1 VIKNYAILRFGHNFE
16 KKLLS
21 NIKVDN
27 STRASLELLYNIS
40 RELSSA
46 LDLRTLLERVL
57 FLSMQNVG
65 AINGSII
72 VLDDNGVPVDSA
84 IIAGDTI
91 HKHTTKRLLDTLEK
105 GLSGWVV
112 RERRVAL
119 VENTNQDSRWM
130 PRQYEDDEEQLPKS
144 AVSAPILTRDKLVG
158 VLTLVHPKQGFFSTE
173 HVALVQ
179 AIADQAG
186 IAVLNARLYA
196 ESQRH
201 AEVMTALAKS
211 ASGISA
217 SLNLDDVFMGILEQT
232 GLALKVQVVMLT
244 LVDLQSGN
252 LELRA
257 AKEWTKTK
265 ERIIPHHIEHGISC
279 WVVEHDDGVIIQDV
293 SKDDRFDPK
302 EDHAKGMISKTILC
316 APIHYRG
323 QVIGTL
329 EAINSKEGDFDQ
341 DSLLILSGIAN
352 LAGTAIRHAQ
362 LFEQLQ
368 AAHQRYQDLFED
380 SIDPILITN
389 WGGEI
394 IEANRKAVVASDY
407 SKDVLRSMR
416 IDQIHQIDQDMV
428 GENFF
433 QLHSGKTLSYESNL
447 CTASGHEVPI
457 KIYVREI
464 QTEDMSRLQWILRDI
479 TEQKKLDTLRDDL
492 ISMIYHDLRSPLAN
506 VVSSLSLLDT
516 MLPADN
522 KEVKSLLD
530 ISMRSTER
538 IQRMTESLLD
548 LSILEAGQ
556 PIGNRTLTSVSNLI
570 HEAVEAIES
579 TVNNKNQSI
588 RYNVFEKIPDVLID
602 QDMIRR
608 VVTNLLENASKYSPA
623 GNNIEVGARQEDN
636 HIQIWIQDH
645 GPGIPTSEH
654 ERIFDKFTRLKT
666 ENGPKGLGLG
676 LAYCRLAVQAHGG
689 RIWVES
695 ELGVGSRFIFTLPIN
710 EN

>member
-1 VIKNYAILRFGHNFE
+1 MNKRLPDITE
-16 KKLLS
+16 
-21 NIKVDN
+21 DN
-27 STRASLELLYNIS
+27 STRSSLELLYNIS

-57 FLSMQNVG
+57 ILSMQNVG

-72 VLDDNGVPVDSA
+72 VLDDNGTPVDSA
-84 IIAGDTI
+84 IVAGDTI
-91 HKHTTKRLLDTLEK
+91 HNHTTKRLLDTLER
-105 GLSGWVV
+105 GLSGWVM
-112 RERRVAL
+112 RERQVAL

-130 PRQYEDDEEQLPKS
+130 PRQYEDDEKQLPKS
-144 AVSAPILTRDKLVG
+144 AVSSPILTRDKLVG
-158 VLTLVHPKQGFFSTE
+158 ILTLVHPQPGFFTSE

-186 IAVLNARLYA
+186 IAVLNARLYT

-201 AEVMTALAKS
+201 AEVMTTLAKS

-217 SLNLDDVFMGILEQT
+217 SLNLEDVFLGILEQT
-232 GLALKVQVVMLT
+232 DMAINVQAVMLT

-252 LELRA
+252 VELKA
-257 AKEWTKTK
+257 VKGWQKTQSGRLPHK
-265 ERIIPHHIEHGISC
+265 IERGISC
-279 WVVEHDDGVIIQDV
+279 WVVEHDEGAIIQDV
-293 SKDDRFDPK
+293 SKDNRFDP
-302 EDHAKGMISKTILC
+302 ETDQVKGIISKAVMC

-323 QVIGTL
+323 KVIGTL
-329 EAINSKEGDFDQ
+329 EAINPKEGDFDQ

-368 AAHQRYQDLFED
+368 AAHQRYQELFED

-389 WGGEI
+389 WRGEI
-394 IEANRKAVVASDY
+394 LEANRKAVLTSDY
-407 SKDVLRSMR
+407 SKEDLRSMR
-416 IDQIHQIDQDMV
+416 INQIHKIDNDLV
-428 GENFF
+428 GEDFN

-447 CTASGHEVPI
+447 CTASGHQVPT
-457 KIYVREI
+457 KVYVREI
-464 QTEDMSRLQWILRDI
+464 QTEDISRLQWILRDI

-506 VVSSLSLLDT
+506 VVSSLDLLDT
-516 MLPADN
+516 MLPSGDKAM
-522 KEVKSLLD
+522 KSLLE

-556 PIGNRTLTSVSNLI
+556 PIGKRMRANVSDLVY
-570 HEAVEAIES
+570 EAVEAIES

-588 RYNVFEKIPDVLID
+588 SYKLYKNLPNVLVD

-608 VVTNLLENASKYSPA
+608 VVTNLLENASKYSPP
-623 GNNIEVGARQEDN
+623 GSNIEVGAQQEDD
-636 HIQIWIQDH
+636 HVRLWVQDH
-645 GPGIPTSEH
+645 GPGIPASEH
-654 ERIFDKFTRLKT
+654 ERIFDKFTRLKA

-695 ELGVGSRFIFTLPIN
+695 ELGVGSRFVFILPVMKT
-710 EN
+710 

>member
-1 VIKNYAILRFGHNFE
+1 MNELLPRIKE
-16 KKLLS
+16 
-21 NIKVDN
+21 DN
-27 STRASLELLYNIS
+27 SSRASLELLYNIS

-57 FLSMQNVG
+57 FLSMQYVG

-72 VLDDNGVPVDSA
+72 VLDDNGVPIDSA
-84 IIAGDTI
+84 IIAGNTV
-91 HKHTTKRLLDTLEK
+91 HKHTTKRLLEPLDK

-112 RERRVAL
+112 RERKVAL

-130 PRQYEDDEEQLPKS
+130 PRQYEDDQHQLPKS

-158 VLTLVHPKQGFFSTE
+158 VLTLVHPRPGFFQSE
-173 HVALVQ
+173 HVSLVQ

-186 IAVLNARLYA
+186 IAVLNARLYD
-196 ESQRH
+196 ESQRQ

-211 ASGISA
+211 ASGISV
-217 SLNLDDVFMGILEQT
+217 SLNLDNVFMGILEQT
-232 GLALKVQVVMLT
+232 ILALNVQVASLT
-244 LVDLQSGN
+244 LVDLQSGS

-257 AKEWTKTK
+257 IKGRTKTK
-265 ERIIPHHIEHGISC
+265 EGTIPYEVKGGISR
-279 WVVEHDDGVIIQDV
+279 WVVDHDHGVIIQDV
-293 SKDDRFDPK
+293 ARDNRYNPKDDQVMRI
-302 EDHAKGMISKTILC
+302 ISKAILC

-329 EAINSKEGDFDQ
+329 EAINPRSREFNQ
-341 DSLLILSGIAN
+341 DSLLLLAGIAD
-352 LAGTAIRHAQ
+352 LAGTAIRHAL

-389 WGGEI
+389 WDGEI
-394 IEANRKAVVASDY
+394 LEANRKAVLTSDY
-407 SKDVLRSMR
+407 SKDNLRSMR
-416 IDQIHQIDQDMV
+416 IDQLHSVDRKMV
-428 GENFF
+428 GKDFVE
-433 QLHSGKTLSYESNL
+433 LHSGKTLSYESSL
-447 CTASGHEVPI
+447 RTASGHEVPI
-457 KIYVREI
+457 RVYAREI
-464 QTEDMSRLQWILRDI
+464 KSEELSRLQWILRDI

-492 ISMIYHDLRSPLAN
+492 TSMIYHDLRSPLAN
-506 VVSSLSLLDT
+506 VVSSLNMMET
-516 MLPADN
+516 MLPSDDTSM
-522 KEVKSLLD
+522 KSLLG
-530 ISMRSTER
+530 IALRSSER

-556 PIGNRTLTSVSNLI
+556 PIGNRAQASVSDLI
-570 HEAVEAIES
+570 YEAVEAVES
-579 TVNNKNQSI
+579 TINNKNQSI
-588 RYNVFEKIPDVLID
+588 SYNVHENLPKVLID

-623 GNNIEVGARQEDN
+623 GNDIEVGACSGDGLVNIWVHDN
-636 HIQIWIQDH
+636 
-645 GPGIPTSEH
+645 GAGIPASEQ
-654 ERIFDKFTRLKT
+654 ERIFNKFTRLKA

-695 ELGVGSRFIFTLPIN
+695 ELGVGSRFIFTLPVIN
-710 EN
+710 N

>member
-1 VIKNYAILRFGHNFE
+1 MN
-16 KKLLS
+16 KLLPDVTED
-21 NIKVDN
+21 I
-27 STRASLELLYNIS
+27 STRSSLELLYHIS

-72 VLDDNGVPVDSA
+72 VLDDNGAPVDSA
-84 IIAGDTI
+84 IVAGDTI
-91 HKHTTKRLLDTLEK
+91 HNHTTKRLQETLEK

-112 RERRVAL
+112 RERQVAV
-119 VENTNQDSRWM
+119 VENTNQDVRWM
-130 PRQYEDDEEQLPKS
+130 PRQYEDDEQHLPKS
-144 AVSAPILTRDKLVG
+144 AVSAPLLTRDKLVG
-158 VLTLVHPKQGFFSTE
+158 VLTLVHPKPGFFSPD

-186 IAVLNARLYA
+186 IAVLNARLYD
-196 ESQRH
+196 ESQRN
-201 AEVMTALAKS
+201 AEVMTSLAKS

-217 SLNLDDVFMGILEQT
+217 SLNLDDVFKGILEQT
-232 GLALKVQVVMLT
+232 DLALNVQGVLLT
-244 LVDLQSGN
+244 LVDLPSGN

-257 AKEWTKTK
+257 TNGGQRSKTGK
-265 ERIIPHHIEHGISC
+265 TPRKIERGISY
-279 WVVEHDDGVIIQDV
+279 WVVEHDDGAIIQDV
-293 SKDDRFDPK
+293 SKDDRFDH
-302 EDHAKGMISKTILC
+302 ESDQRKGIISKAILC

-329 EAINSKEGDFDQ
+329 EAINPKEGDFNQ
-341 DSLLILSGIAN
+341 DSLMILSGIAN

-380 SIDPILITN
+380 SIDPILISN
-389 WGGEI
+389 WDGEI
-394 IEANRKAVVASDY
+394 LEANRKAVLTSDY
-407 SKDVLRSMR
+407 SKKELRSML
-416 IDQIHQIDQDMV
+416 ISQIHRINQNLV
-428 GENFF
+428 GENFSH
-433 QLHSGKTLSYESNL
+433 LNTGKTLSYESSL

-457 KIYVREI
+457 KVYTREI
-464 QTEDMSRLQWILRDI
+464 KTEDISRLQWILRDI

-506 VVSSLSLLDT
+506 VVSSLDLLDT
-516 MLPADN
+516 MLPPDDPAM
-522 KEVKSLLD
+522 KSLLD

-556 PIGNRTLTSVSNLI
+556 PIGSRMKTNVSDLV
-570 HEAVEAIES
+570 HDAVEAIES
-579 TVNNKNQSI
+579 TIHNKNQAIS
-588 RYNVFEKIPDVLID
+588 YKVLENLPNILVD

-608 VVTNLLENASKYSPA
+608 VVTNLLENASKYSPS
-623 GNNIEVGARQEDN
+623 GSKIEVGAQREDELVE
-636 HIQIWIQDH
+636 IWVQDN
-645 GPGIPTSEH
+645 GSGIPASEH

-676 LAYCRLAVQAHGG
+676 LAYCRLAIQAHGG

-695 ELGVGSRFIFTLPIN
+695 ELGVGSRFIFTLPVTTA
-710 EN
+710 

>member
-1 VIKNYAILRFGHNFE
+1 MNKRLPDIKE
-16 KKLLS
+16 
-21 NIKVDN
+21 DN
-27 STRASLELLYNIS
+27 STRSSLELLYHIS

-57 FLSMQNVG
+57 ILSMQNVG

-72 VLDDNGVPVDSA
+72 VLDDSGTPVDSA
-84 IIAGDTI
+84 IVAGDTI
-91 HKHTTKRLLDTLEK
+91 HDHTTKRLLDTLER
-105 GLSGWVV
+105 GLSGWVM
-112 RERRVAL
+112 RERQVAL

-130 PRQYEDDEEQLPKS
+130 PRQYEDDEKQLPKS

-158 VLTLVHPKQGFFSTE
+158 ILTLVHPKPGFFTSE

-186 IAVLNARLYA
+186 IAVLNARLYT

-201 AEVMTALAKS
+201 AEVMTSLAKS

-217 SLNLDDVFMGILEQT
+217 SLNLEDVFLGILEQT
-232 GLALKVQVVMLT
+232 DLAINVQAVTLS

-252 LELRA
+252 LELKA
-257 AKEWTKTK
+257 VKGWQKTQPGRLPYRI
-265 ERIIPHHIEHGISC
+265 ERGISC
-279 WVVEHDDGVIIQDV
+279 WVVEHDEGAIIQDV
-293 SKDDRFDPK
+293 YKDNRFDL
-302 EDHAKGMISKTILC
+302 EGDQVEGIISKAVLC

-329 EAINSKEGDFDQ
+329 EAINPKEGDFGQ

-368 AAHQRYQDLFED
+368 AAHQRYQELFED

-389 WGGEI
+389 WKGEI
-394 IEANRKAVVASDY
+394 LEANRKAVLTSDY
-407 SKDVLRSMR
+407 SKEDLRSMR
-416 IDQIHQIDQDMV
+416 INQINKIDDDLV
-428 GENFF
+428 GEDFA

-447 CTASGHEVPI
+447 CTASGHQVPI
-457 KIYVREI
+457 KVYVREI
-464 QTEDMSRLQWILRDI
+464 QTENISRLQWILRDI

-492 ISMIYHDLRSPLAN
+492 TSMIYHDLRSPLAN
-506 VVSSLSLLDT
+506 VVSSLDLLNT
-516 MLPADN
+516 MLPPGDKAM
-522 KEVKSLLD
+522 KSLLE

-556 PIGNRTLTSVSNLI
+556 PIGKRMRASVSDLVY
-570 HEAVEAIES
+570 EAVEAIES

-588 RYNVFEKIPDVLID
+588 SYKLYKNLPNVLVD

-608 VVTNLLENASKYSPA
+608 VVTNLLENASKYSPP
-623 GNNIEVGARQEDN
+623 GSNIEVGAQQADDHVRL
-636 HIQIWIQDH
+636 WVLDH
-645 GPGIPTSEH
+645 GPGIPASEH
-654 ERIFDKFTRLKT
+654 ERVFDKFTRLKA

-695 ELGVGSRFIFTLPIN
+695 ELGVGSRFVFILPVMKT
-710 EN
+710 